1 MTTDPSTQD
10 LSGHD
15 AQRGLEH
22 RALRNVR
29 GLVDR
34 IQADEMVR
42 QKSQKW
48 LLAGIAIAV
57 AAVSAV
63 VAVVVTKDRGAG
75 HEVMIAPVSK
85 PPAR

>member
-1 MTTDPSTQD
+1 MTADPSTQD

-15 AQRGLEH
+15 AQRDLEH

-34 IQADEMVR
+34 IQAEETVR
-42 QKSQKW
+42 QKTQKW

-57 AAVSAV
+57 VAVSAV
-63 VAVVVTKDRGAG
+63 VAVVVTQDRGAG
-75 HEVMIAPVSK
+75 HEVTIAPVSK